1 MMNIKIVAVVF
12 IVLAIIGF
20 SGFAYDQAYV
30 IPSQQSQLNSAD
42 ASVAAMAQSL
52 STLTAEFQEINTS
65 LLNLNNGLAGEMA
78 TITLLNSTLTAE
90 NSKLIS
96 LEQNLIETPRIGI
109 VDPVS
114 FEQAPILAMMNV
126 QASVQIDG
134 YTFWLGTI
142 GKHPVVEVRSGEK
155 QFASELATILMDTHF
170 NIVANIMSGIAGSRN
185 PNLNTGDVLIG
196 AFVVNPDAIKYSYNG
211 TQIPYTTEMVTT
223 PNSLING
230 TIITGY
236 GQTGATPSDASTYG
250 YGPGNN
256 NMSFPYVADLVA
268 SAELV
273 KIAEGASGILGST
286 PTSYVTGNS
295 NATGMTPAQLMVGVI
310 SSSAHWTNPVSINGI
325 QNALYQTDAGENEGM
340 GFAYANTQ
348 MGIPWIIVRGIS
360 NSHFVL
366 NQFHGVL
373 AADRAANV
381 TEYIIEHFNMSAQ
394 LYKPATFSMLSPDS
408 NAAIHGYIVGDS
420 ATYNMT
426 NITVTQIRYTAQNGT
441 VITIKDPN
449 MSEYSGPN

>member
-1 MMNIKIVAVVF
+1 M
-12 IVLAIIGF
+12 
-20 SGFAYDQAYV
+20 
-30 IPSQQSQLNSAD
+30 
-42 ASVAAMAQSL
+42 
-52 STLTAEFQEINTS
+52 
-65 LLNLNNGLAGEMA
+65 
-78 TITLLNSTLTAE
+78 
-90 NSKLIS
+90 
-96 LEQNLIETPRIGI
+96 ETPRIGI

-114 FEQAPILAMMNV
+114 FEQAPILAAMSV
-126 QASVQIDG
+126 QASVKIDG

-142 GKHPVVEVRSGEK
+142 GNHQVVEVRSGEK
-155 QFASELATILMDTHF
+155 EFASELATVLMDTHF

-196 AFVVNPDAIKYSYNG
+196 AFVVNPDAIKYSYGG

-256 NMSFPYVADLVA
+256 NSSFPYLADLVA
-268 SAELV
+268 SAGLV
-273 KIAEGASGILGST
+273 QIAEGASGILGST
-286 PTSYVTGNS
+286 SNSYITGNP
-295 NATGMTPAQLMVGVI
+295 NATGASPANEMIGVI
-310 SSSAHWTNPVSINGI
+310 SSSSHWTNPVSINGV
-325 QNALYQTDAGENEGM
+325 QNALYQTDAGENEGF

-348 MGIPWIIVRGIS
+348 LGIPWVVVRGIS

-366 NQFHGVL
+366 NVFEGTL

-381 TEYIIEHFNMSAQ
+381 TVYIIDHFNMNGM
-394 LYKPATFSMLSPDS
+394 LYQPATFSMLSPNS
-408 NAAIHGYIVGDS
+408 NAAMHGYIVGDS

-426 NITVTQIRYTAQNGT
+426 TITVTQVQYTAQNGS
-441 VITIKDPN
+441 VITITNPN
-449 MSEYSGPN
+449 MSEYTGPN